1 MRFLH
6 EDAPLDQERSKAGA
20 AGRQSGG
27 MRATIRIGAFI
38 EGGFGRNAYAFC
50 MKRRGREELGVSVQR
65 ALHFFVGDR

>member
-1 MRFLH
+1 MRMRLW
-6 EDAPLDQERSKAGA
+6 ARNGAKLVRQAKRRNAGN
-20 AGRQSGG
+20 Q
-27 MRATIRIGAFI
+27 RIGAFI